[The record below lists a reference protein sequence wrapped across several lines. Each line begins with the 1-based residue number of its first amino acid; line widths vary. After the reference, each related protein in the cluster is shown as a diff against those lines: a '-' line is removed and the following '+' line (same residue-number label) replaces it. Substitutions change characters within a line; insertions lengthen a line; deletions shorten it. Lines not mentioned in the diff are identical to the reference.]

1 MVEKI
6 VLGNVITM
14 NEFKPNVEAVL
25 VSEGKIKYVG
35 DFDVAKKLASEAEI
49 IDYGDN
55 YIYPGFIETHAHGFL
70 AANRL
75 ELQADLSQDKS
86 MAAFLETMKK
96 YIEDHPGRDLYEGA
110 GWDIYDEIPTRQLL
124 DTVNDEIPICLNS
137 VDGHS
142 MWLNTPGCAKFG
154 IDEEAVKKYGTDL
167 VRVDEDG
174 VPTGY
179 ISEEPVI
186 NILLNNKPPKEGT
199 KAGLLKWQ
207 EFAFSQGI
215 TATGEA
221 LADKEIVPIYAESV
235 EEGEF
240 KLRTYGMFTVNNN
253 AEDMVKEVE
262 TALELKKYDCKYYK
276 TVAMKVLLDGVV
288 EAHTGWMEEEYAD
301 APGYYGD
308 KRFTDLDKYVTIV
321 KTANE
326 NGLFVHTHSIGD
338 GATKFGMDGFSKAQ
352 IETGIFNLRNS
363 FAHLQYIRPDDIKR
377 MADYNVCG
385 AIAPLWIPKSDSAFI
400 QECEY
405 LGEEKALEGYPM
417 QSFINEGVIVGFHSD
432 YPVSDEMSVPLSIYM
447 SVTGKK
453 PKDDYDVVRNPA
465 ECISQKDAVLCLTRN
480 AAYML
485 NAEDEIGSIE
495 IGKLGNL
502 VVYDKDFLNDDIEEI
517 AKSKLIATI
526 IEGEVV
532 FKA

>member
-6 VLGNVITM
+6 FLGNVITM
-14 NEFKPNVEAVL
+14 DEHKPTAKAVL
-25 VSEGKIKYVG
+25 IVGGKVKYVG
-35 DFDVAKKLASEAEI
+35 SFEVAKELSPEADI

-55 YIYPGFIETHAHGFL
+55 YVYPGFIETHAHGYL

-86 MAAFLETMKK
+86 MDAFLNTMRK
-96 YIEDHPGRDLYEGA
+96 YIEEHPGRDLYEGA
-110 GWDIYDEIPTRQLL
+110 GWDIYDKIPTRQLL
-124 DTVNDEIPICLNS
+124 DEVNDEIPICLNS

-167 VRVDEDG
+167 IRVDEDG

-207 EFAFSQGI
+207 ELAFSQGL

-221 LADKEIVPIYAESV
+221 LADKEIIPIYAESV

-262 TALELKKYDCKYYK
+262 TALEFKKYDSEYYK
-276 TVAMKVLLDGVV
+276 TVAIKLFLDGVV

-321 KTANE
+321 KTANK
-326 NGLFVHTHSIGD
+326 NDLFVHVHSIGD

-352 IETGIFNLRNS
+352 LETGIFNLRNS
-363 FAHLQYIRPDDIKR
+363 FAHLQYIRPEDIKR

-385 AIAPLWIPKSDSAFI
+385 AIAPLWIPKSDSAYV

-405 LGEEKALEGYPM
+405 LGEEKALTGYPM
-417 QSFINEGVIVGFHSD
+417 QSFINEGVVVGFHSD
-432 YPVSDEMSVPLSIYM
+432 YPVSTEISVPLSIYM
-447 SVTGKK
+447 AVTGKT
-453 PKDDYDVVRNPA
+453 PKDDYDMVRNPN
-465 ECISQKDAVLCLTRN
+465 ECISQKDAVLALTKN

-485 NAEDEIGSIE
+485 NAEDEIGSLE
-495 IGKLGNL
+495 IGKIANM

-526 IEGEVV
+526 IEGDVV